1 MIQTPTRILLL
12 GGTGF
17 VGRHV
22 CEKLTRLGCSM
33 TVITRRARQASA
45 IQNLPRVN
53 VIEGDVYN
61 LEFLTQCMQKH
72 DVVINLIAILPVRLA
87 PKALM

>member
-1 MIQTPTRILLL
+1 MTQAPARILLL

-22 CEKLTRLGCSM
+22 CEKLTRMGNSM
-33 TVITRRARQASA
+33 TVITRRANQASA

-61 LEFLTQCMQKH
+61 LEFLTQCM
-72 DVVINLIAILPVRLA
+72 
-87 PKALM
+87 PKARCGDQSDCHLARYASCL